1 MKKTH
6 LHIKNMVCNRCIKVV
21 KEDLEKLGLNV
32 QEVKLG
38 EAVVDDDLDN
48 AKLEEV
54 RDVLEED
61 GFELLDNKKAQLV
74 EKIKNVIIDII
85 HHHKEETPHYN
96 FSHIIAEKL
105 DMDYNYLSNLFSSME
120 STTIEKFIIAQR
132 IEKVKELLVYDELS
146 LSEIAYKL
154 GYSSVH
160 HLSAQFKKVT
170 GLTPT
175 HFKAVKE
182 EKRKTLDQVK

>member
-1 MKKTH
+1 MKKNH

-54 RDVLEED
+54 RDMLEED

-74 EKIKNVIIDII
+74 EKIKNIIIDII
-85 HHHKEETPHYN
+85 HHHNEETPHYN
-96 FSHIIAEKL
+96 FSYIIAENVG
-105 DMDYNYLSNLFSSME
+105 MDYNYLSNLFSSME

-132 IEKVKELLVYDELS
+132 IERVKELLVYDELS

-154 GYSSVH
+154 GYSSVN

-175 HFKAVKE
+175 HFKTIKE